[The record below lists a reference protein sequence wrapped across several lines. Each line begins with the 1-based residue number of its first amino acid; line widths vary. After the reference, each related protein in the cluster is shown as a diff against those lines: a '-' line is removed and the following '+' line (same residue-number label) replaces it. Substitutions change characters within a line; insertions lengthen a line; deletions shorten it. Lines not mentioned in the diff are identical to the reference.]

1 MKLKSNLA
9 SITFAATLVLQASKL
24 VTATP
29 LFNLPTTAPHL
40 NDASI
45 QDICED
51 FRITYPAS
59 EGISFDDNSKHIIAW
74 NAPESMK
81 QVNITLISNQDPST
95 AAYVGNF
102 DAQKG
107 ATQKEIEFSLQ
118 GRQAG
123 DYHLHISG
131 QAENSQY
138 CEVDSVTFKINN
150 AAASTTTSAEQETSN
165 NSSTINQTELDTILE
180 QIHNSDSS
188 LHENDANWESALDEV
203 TALTKEDEQNK
214 HSNSADVNNSSESS
228 SPFKDYIN
236 SMDLEYEKYIHKNKE
251 TETEAVTHKNDANPY
266 FTNEDSI
273 PADRKW
279 HSNDDNPYFTN
290 TDLRTNIHTNDAEW
304 VEEPE
309 HANSWE
315 SSDPYVEP
323 VTHANAAEWVEE
335 PEHANSWESSDPYVE
350 PVTHA
355 NDAEW
360 VDGDGHT
367 NSWESSDPYVEPVSH
382 SNDAEWVEEGK
393 GQHNNSWESSDPY
406 VEPVTH
412 ANAAEWVEEPE
423 HANSWESSDPYVEP
437 VTHANDAEW
446 VDGDGHTNSWES
458 SDPYVEPV
466 SHSNDAEWIEENNTH
481 GNEGW
486 TSEHIDMEY
495 PTHANDAEWEADNT
509 EGHNDNNTE
518 GHNDSEW
525 TSEHVDMEYP
535 THANDAEWEG
545 DNTHDNEGWTSEHA
559 DVETPIHSN
568 SAEWTEDGKHTND
581 GWISEHVDVD
591 YA

>member
-323 VTHANAAEWVEE
+323 VTHAN
-335 PEHANSWESSDPYVE
+335 
-350 PVTHA
+350 
-355 NDAEW
+355 
-360 VDGDGHT
+360 
-367 NSWESSDPYVEPVSH
+367 
-382 SNDAEWVEEGK
+382 
-393 GQHNNSWESSDPY
+393 
-406 VEPVTH
+406 
-412 ANAAEWVEEPE
+412 
-423 HANSWESSDPYVEP
+423 
-437 VTHANDAEW
+437 DAEW

-509 EGHNDNNTE
+509 EGHNDSEWTSEHVDMEYPTHANDAEWEGDNTHDNEGWTSEHVDMEYPTHANDAEWESDNTE

>member
-382 SNDAEWVEEGK
+382 SNDAEW
-393 GQHNNSWESSDPY
+393 
-406 VEPVTH
+406 
-412 ANAAEWVEEPE
+412 
-423 HANSWESSDPYVEP
+423 
-437 VTHANDAEW
+437 
-446 VDGDGHTNSWES
+446 
-458 SDPYVEPV
+458 
-466 SHSNDAEWIEENNTH
+466 IEENNTH

-509 EGHNDNNTE
+509 EGHNDSEWTSEHVDMEYPTHANDAEWEGDNTHDNEGWTSEHVDMEYPTHANDAEWESDNTE

>member
-29 LFNLPTTAPHL
+29 LFNLPTTASHL

-74 NAPESMK
+74 DAPESMK

-102 DAQKG
+102 DAQSG

-150 AAASTTTSAEQETSN
+150 AAASTTTSTEQETSN

-266 FTNEDSI
+266 FTNEDRTVSHANEASI

-290 TDLRTNIHTNDAEW
+290 TDLRTNIHT
-304 VEEPE
+304 
-309 HANSWE
+309 
-315 SSDPYVEP
+315 
-323 VTHANAAEWVEE
+323 NAAEWVEE

-360 VDGDGHT
+360 VNENGHI
-367 NSWESSDPYVEPVSH
+367 NSWESSDPYVEPISH
-382 SNDAEWVEEGK
+382 SNDAEWVEG
-393 GQHNNSWESSDPY
+393 
-406 VEPVTH
+406 
-412 ANAAEWVEEPE
+412 
-423 HANSWESSDPYVEP
+423 
-437 VTHANDAEW
+437 
-446 VDGDGHTNSWES
+446 
-458 SDPYVEPV
+458 
-466 SHSNDAEWIEENNTH
+466 NNTH

-486 TSEHIDMEY
+486 TSEHVDMEY
-495 PTHANDAEWEADNT
+495 PTHANEAEWEEDNT
-509 EGHNDNNTE
+509 EGHNDSEWTSEHVDMEYPTHANEAEWEEDNTEGHNDSEWTSEHVDMEYPTHANEAEWEEDNTEGHNDSEWTSEHVDMEYPTHANEAEWEEDNTE

-545 DNTHDNEGWTSEHA
+545 DNTHGNEGWTSEHA
-559 DVETPIHSN
+559 DVETPIHLN

>member
-29 LFNLPTTAPHL
+29 LFNLPTTASHL

-74 NAPESMK
+74 DAPESMK

-102 DAQKG
+102 DAQSG

-150 AAASTTTSAEQETSN
+150 AAASTTTSTEQETSN

-266 FTNEDSI
+266 FTNEDRTVSHANEASI

-290 TDLRTNIHTNDAEW
+290 TDLRTNIHT
-304 VEEPE
+304 
-309 HANSWE
+309 
-315 SSDPYVEP
+315 
-323 VTHANAAEWVEE
+323 NAAEWVEE

-360 VDGDGHT
+360 VNENGHI
-367 NSWESSDPYVEPVSH
+367 NSWESSDPYVEPISH
-382 SNDAEWVEEGK
+382 SNDAEWVEG
-393 GQHNNSWESSDPY
+393 
-406 VEPVTH
+406 
-412 ANAAEWVEEPE
+412 
-423 HANSWESSDPYVEP
+423 
-437 VTHANDAEW
+437 
-446 VDGDGHTNSWES
+446 
-458 SDPYVEPV
+458 
-466 SHSNDAEWIEENNTH
+466 NNTH

-486 TSEHIDMEY
+486 TSEHVDMEY

-509 EGHNDNNTE
+509 EGHNDSEWTSEHVEMEYPTHANEAEWEEDNTEGHNDSEWTSEHVDMEYPTHANEAEWEEDNTE

-545 DNTHDNEGWTSEHA
+545 DNTHGNEGWTSEHA
-559 DVETPIHSN
+559 DVETPIHLN

>member
-74 NAPESMK
+74 DAPESMK

-102 DAQKG
+102 DAQSG

-150 AAASTTTSAEQETSN
+150 AAASTTTSTEQETSN

-203 TALTKEDEQNK
+203 TALTKEDEQNNHK
-214 HSNSADVNNSSESS
+214 NSADVNNSSESS
-228 SPFKDYIN
+228 SPFRDYIN

-290 TDLRTNIHTNDAEW
+290 TDLRTNIHTND
-304 VEEPE
+304 
-309 HANSWE
+309 
-315 SSDPYVEP
+315 
-323 VTHANAAEWVEE
+323 AEWVEE

-486 TSEHIDMEY
+486 TSEHIDM
-495 PTHANDAEWEADNT
+495 D
-509 EGHNDNNTE
+509 
-518 GHNDSEW
+518 EW

>member
-29 LFNLPTTAPHL
+29 LFNLPTTASHL

-59 EGISFDDNSKHIIAW
+59 EGISFDDNSEHIIAW

-102 DAQKG
+102 DAQSG
-107 ATQKEIEFSLQ
+107 ATQEEIKFSLQ

-138 CEVDSVTFKINN
+138 CEADSVTFKINN
-150 AAASTTTSAEQETSN
+150 AAASTTTSTEQETSN
-165 NSSTINQTELDTILE
+165 NSSTINQAELDTILE

-188 LHENDANWESALDEV
+188 SHENDANWASALDEV
-203 TALTKEDEQNK
+203 TALTKEDEQND
-214 HSNSADVNNSSESS
+214 HSNAADINNPSESS
-228 SPFKDYIN
+228 SPFRDYIN
-236 SMDLEYEKYIHKNKE
+236 SMDLDYKKYIHKNKE

-266 FTNEDSI
+266 FTNEDRTVSHANEASI

-290 TDLRTNIHTNDAEW
+290 TDLRTNIHANDAEW

-309 HANSWE
+309 
-315 SSDPYVEP
+315 
-323 VTHANAAEWVEE
+323 
-335 PEHANSWESSDPYVE
+335 EHANSWESSDPYVE

-360 VDGDGHT
+360 VEEQDQHA

-382 SNDAEWVEEGK
+382 SNDAEWVEEGE
-393 GQHNNSWESSDPY
+393 GQHN
-406 VEPVTH
+406 
-412 ANAAEWVEEPE
+412 
-423 HANSWESSDPYVEP
+423 NSWESSDPYVEP

-446 VDGDGHTNSWES
+446 VEEQDQHANSWES

-466 SHSNDAEWIEENNTH
+466 SHSNDAEWVEEGEGQHNNSWESSDPYVEPVSHSNDAEWVEGGDEHT
-481 GNEGW
+481 NEGW
-486 TSEHIDMEY
+486 TSEHVDMEY
-495 PTHANDAEWEADNT
+495 PTHANDAEWNDDDVEEHDN
-509 EGHNDNNTE
+509 
-518 GHNDSEW
+518 SEW

-535 THANDAEWEG
+535 THANDAEWEE
-545 DNTHDNEGWTSEHA
+545 DNSHDNEGWT
-559 DVETPIHSN
+559 
-568 SAEWTEDGKHTND
+568 GMMMM
-581 GWISEHVDVD
+581 
-591 YA
+591 

>member
-29 LFNLPTTAPHL
+29 LFNLPTTASHL

-102 DAQKG
+102 DAQSG
-107 ATQKEIEFSLQ
+107 ATQEEIEFSLQ

-150 AAASTTTSAEQETSN
+150 AAASTTTSTEQETSN
-165 NSSTINQTELDTILE
+165 SSSTINQTELDTILE

-203 TALTKEDEQNK
+203 TALTKEDEQNN
-214 HSNSADVNNSSESS
+214 HRNSADVNNPSKSS
-228 SPFKDYIN
+228 SPFRDYIN

-266 FTNEDSI
+266 FTNEDRTVSHANEASI

-290 TDLRTNIHTNDAEW
+290 TDLRTDIHTNDAEW
-304 VEEPE
+304 VEEPQ
-309 HANSWE
+309 
-315 SSDPYVEP
+315 
-323 VTHANAAEWVEE
+323 
-335 PEHANSWESSDPYVE
+335 HANSWESSDPYVE

-367 NSWESSDPYVEPVSH
+367 NSWESSDPYVEPV
-382 SNDAEWVEEGK
+382 
-393 GQHNNSWESSDPY
+393 
-406 VEPVTH
+406 TH
-412 ANAAEWVEEPE
+412 ANEAEWEE
-423 HANSWESSDPYVEP
+423 D
-437 VTHANDAEW
+437 
-446 VDGDGHTNSWES
+446 
-458 SDPYVEPV
+458 
-466 SHSNDAEWIEENNTH
+466 NTH

-486 TSEHIDMEY
+486 TSEHVDMEY
-495 PTHANDAEWEADNT
+495 PTHANDAEWEGDNT
-509 EGHNDNNTE
+509 EEHNDSEWTSEHVDMEYPTHANDAEWEGDNTE
-518 GHNDSEW
+518 HNDSEW

-545 DNTHDNEGWTSEHA
+545 DNTHDNEGWTSEHVDMEYPTHA
-559 DVETPIHSN
+559 NVAEWEGDNTEHNDSEWTSEHVDMEYPTHANDAEWEGDNTHDNEGWTSEHVDVETPTHSN

>member
-355 NDAEW
+355 NAAEWVEEPEHANSWESSDPYVEPVTHANDAEW

-495 PTHANDAEWEADNT
+495 PTHANDAEWE
-509 EGHNDNNTE
+509 
-518 GHNDSEW
+518 
-525 TSEHVDMEYP
+525 
-535 THANDAEWEG
+535 G
-545 DNTHDNEGWTSEHA
+545 DNTHDNEGWTSEH
-559 DVETPIHSN
+559 
-568 SAEWTEDGKHTND
+568 
-581 GWISEHVDVD
+581 VDMERT
-591 YA
+591 

>member
-29 LFNLPTTAPHL
+29 LFNLPTTASHL

-74 NAPESMK
+74 DAPESMK

-102 DAQKG
+102 DAQSG

-150 AAASTTTSAEQETSN
+150 AAASTTTSTEQETSN

-266 FTNEDSI
+266 FTNEDRTVSHANEASI

-290 TDLRTNIHTNDAEW
+290 TDLRTNIHT
-304 VEEPE
+304 
-309 HANSWE
+309 
-315 SSDPYVEP
+315 
-323 VTHANAAEWVEE
+323 NAAEWVEE

-360 VDGDGHT
+360 VNENGHI
-367 NSWESSDPYVEPVSH
+367 NSWESSDPYVEPISH
-382 SNDAEWVEEGK
+382 SNDAEWVEG
-393 GQHNNSWESSDPY
+393 
-406 VEPVTH
+406 
-412 ANAAEWVEEPE
+412 
-423 HANSWESSDPYVEP
+423 
-437 VTHANDAEW
+437 
-446 VDGDGHTNSWES
+446 
-458 SDPYVEPV
+458 
-466 SHSNDAEWIEENNTH
+466 NNTH

-486 TSEHIDMEY
+486 TSEHVDMEY
-495 PTHANDAEWEADNT
+495 PTHANEAEWEEDNT
-509 EGHNDNNTE
+509 EGHNDSEWTSEHVDMEYPTHANEAEWEEDNTE

-545 DNTHDNEGWTSEHA
+545 DNTHGNEGWTSEHA
-559 DVETPIHSN
+559 DVETPIHLN